1 MLNTLKFSHSRS
13 ASSASRSPQKSISIE
28 TSHDIVA
35 SYLLDPTIDVDAD
48 SPPKTQRA
56 LSLKSNGKIDVCVD
70 IAPHHY
76 GASNTEGMHL
86 YLSAYKGPLSLRL
99 RIPNLDYRA
108 PILVEMDTRGSK
120 AFLYLPRSFHGQLV
134 INQCSENYCSTR
146 FSFRGDMPTING
158 GRRVA
163 VSKAV
168 REAATSVSVSSDGKI
183 ICDIRDSHHR
193 RGRDVAKVTALEG
206 AVTVRYEDEK
216 NVWGR
221 LLSL

>member
-1 MLNTLKFSHSRS
+1 MLNTLKYSHSRS

-28 TSHDIVA
+28 TSGNIVA
-35 SYLLDPTIDVDAD
+35 SYLLNPTIDVAVD
-48 SPPKTQRA
+48 SPPEIPQVLDLQA
-56 LSLKSNGKIDVCVD
+56 NGKIDAHVE
-70 IAPHHY
+70 IADH
-76 GASNTEGMHL
+76 
-86 YLSAYKGPLSLRL
+86 AYKAYTIRGMFLSLLAQKGCVSLRL
-99 RIPNLDYRA
+99 RAPGVCRRA
-108 PILVEMDTRGSK
+108 PILAEVVTGGSK
-120 AFLYLPRSFHGQLV
+120 AFLYLPRSFHGQLIIEQRPERSV
-134 INQCSENYCSTR
+134 STQV
-146 FSFRGDMPTING
+146 SFRGGIPIVNG

-206 AVTVRYEDEK
+206 VVTVRYEDEK